1 VTSASTLEGYLK
13 TNSLNT
19 TVYLCIAQHQSNLNA
34 NAMNMNNNKRVSG
47 LFQEADNNG
56 FTSKQLCE
64 PQTAC
69 KAVVELV
76 KKCGICPW
84 IDTPW

>member
-1 VTSASTLEGYLK
+1 MNTNEGK
-13 TNSLNT
+13 I
-19 TVYLCIAQHQSNLNA
+19 VA
-34 NAMNMNNNKRVSG
+34 G
-47 LFQEADNNG
+47 LFQENDDNG

-69 KAVVELV
+69 KAAAELM

-84 IDTPW
+84 IDDPW